1 MVAGVADGAFPPS
14 HSRFFPLA
22 LCFLKRSWL
31 PAACSYLP
39 RSTTG
44 RALLDSCST
53 ASVTTRTATSHP
65 RHHET
70 TRQLETTWCLLT
82 RQRFVQAARAIVQGM
97 YFQKAVQ
104 AIRSCSSNSVGC
116 CKLAVVS
123 FSKLFP
129 TRQKTN
135 KQKKEARVVVQQVSC
150 YLGCPNPCNIPLA
163 QVPAVLCLPDLAPCL
178 CALKPAGQSPGLL
191 FAIP

>member
-1 MVAGVADGAFPPS
+1 MKVVAGVADGAFPPS

-31 PAACSYLP
+31 PAAYSCLP

-44 RALLDSCST
+44 RALLGSCST
-53 ASVTTRTATSHP
+53 ALVTTRTATSHP

-70 TRQLETTWCLLT
+70 TRQLETIWCLLT

-116 CKLAVVS
+116 CKLAVVFLANS
-123 FSKLFP
+123 FPQGRK
-129 TRQKTN
+129 QTN
-135 KQKKEARVVVQQVSC
+135 KKK
-150 YLGCPNPCNIPLA
+150 
-163 QVPAVLCLPDLAPCL
+163 
-178 CALKPAGQSPGLL
+178 KPGLWYSR
-191 FAIP
+191 